1 MEKRI
6 NITAEEREKCRK
18 VADAFAELY
27 EMAEIMV
34 LDADRHGFVMLKH
47 YELSSGFA
55 EAETYTDSEELFDAL
70 WEEWLNTKLYL
81 MAKEMK
87 LEEIHYEEVFDSLG
101 KQKMQQFKL
110 LRLFYF
116 GNCLIRYCFLSKVK
130 DLLRIYML

>member
-6 NITAEEREKCRK
+6 YITVEEREKCRK
-18 VADAFAELY
+18 VADAFTELY

-34 LDADRHGFVMLKH
+34 LDADRYGFVMLKY

-55 EAETYTDSEELFDAL
+55 ELFDAL

-87 LEEIHYEEVFDSLG
+87 LEEIHYEEVFDSLPEE
-101 KQKMQQFKL
+101 KQSELIGRKADFAKAA
-110 LRLFYF
+110 
-116 GNCLIRYCFLSKVK
+116 GICL
-130 DLLRIYML
+130 

>member
-6 NITAEEREKCRK
+6 YITAEEREKCRK

-34 LDADRHGFVMLKH
+34 LDADRYGFVMLKY

-55 EAETYTDSEELFDAL
+55 EDETYTDSEELFDVL

-81 MAKEMK
+81 MAKKIK
-87 LEEIHYEEVFDSLG
+87 LEEIHYEEVFDSLSEE
-101 KQKMQQFKL
+101 KQLELIGRKVDFAKAA
-110 LRLFYF
+110 
-116 GNCLIRYCFLSKVK
+116 GICL
-130 DLLRIYML
+130 